1 MSDSATAKRP
11 KHLNLLAIRLPLPGV
26 VSILHRAS
34 GLYLIYALPFL
45 VWALAIA
52 AESPA
57 GYEKVGEVF
66 AHPLIKL
73 LLLGVIWSTMHHL
86 CAGIRFLLLELRLG
100 LELQQ
105 ARMLAGV
112 VMAASII
119 LTLLA
124 GWLLLL

>member
-1 MSDSATAKRP
+1 MSDSAAAKRP
-11 KHLNLLAIRLPLPGV
+11 KHLNLLVIRLPLPGV

-45 VWALAIA
+45 VWALAVA
-52 AESPA
+52 AESQA
-57 GYEKVGEVF
+57 GYRAVGEVF

-100 LELQQ
+100 LELQA

>member
-1 MSDSATAKRP
+1 MSDSTAAKRP

-45 VWALAIA
+45 VWALAVA

>member
-45 VWALAIA
+45 VWALAVA

-73 LLLGVIWSTMHHL
+73 LLLGVIWSIMHHL

>member
-45 VWALAIA
+45 VWALAVA